1 MLLYKQIRK
10 LAKPT
15 EMKGVI
21 QMANNTKW
29 FKITVHPN
37 KEEAST
43 ARARLI
49 DMPNDS
55 DMKGFAFWHPESMI
69 RYKGKMLEL
78 SFPDTWEFK
87 LKNNKNGK
95 EMKASAQAMYE
106 YWTDDDADIWD

>member
-1 MLLYKQIRK
+1 
-10 LAKPT
+10 
-15 EMKGVI
+15 
-21 QMANNTKW
+21 MANNTKW
-29 FKITVHPN
+29 FRITVHPN

-49 DMPNDS
+49 NMPNDS

-69 RYKGKMLEL
+69 RHKGKMLEI